1 MTFKAIRKIMFKLGF
16 IITSITLINSISSI
30 TVALP
35 PPEDIPEEILRSEI
49 ITEGRSPLDNQALSA
64 REYAELKAE
73 LARSKYPPQ
82 LNPKIK
88 QIIFLL
94 KLRQLTRFLI
104 P

>member
-1 MTFKAIRKIMFKLGF
+1 MFKLGF

-30 TVALP
+30 TFALP

-49 ITEGRSPLDNQALSA
+49 ITEGRSPVDNQKLSA

-73 LARSKYPPQ
+73 LAKSKYPPE
-82 LNPKIK
+82 LNPKLK
-88 QIIFLL
+88 QLIFLL
-94 KLRQLTRFLI
+94 KLRQLSRFLI

>member
-1 MTFKAIRKIMFKLGF
+1 MFKLGF

-30 TVALP
+30 TLALP

-49 ITEGRSPLDNQALSA
+49 ITEGRSPLDNQRLSA

-73 LARSKYPPQ
+73 LAKSKYPPE

-88 QIIFLL
+88 QLIFLL
-94 KLRQLTRFLI
+94 KLRQLGRFLI